1 MESVDGVNTT
11 HKKVVDLK
19 EFKRKKRSQK
29 QLYLYIDE
37 HYKHISLP
45 IALKVLALSTP
56 NPFTSNKVYL
66 CVDQHGS
73 MMCFEEGEEA
83 LWNPISDN
91 QFKEFVDEA
100 IEKAQGTKL
109 EEEIQKS

>member
-11 HKKVVDLK
+11 LKKVVDLK

-29 QLYLYIDE
+29 HLYLYIDE
-37 HYKHISLP
+37 HYEHTSLP

-66 CVDQHGS
+66 CVDQYGS

>member
-1 MESVDGVNTT
+1 MESVDGVDTT
-11 HKKVVDLK
+11 LKKVVDLK

-73 MMCFEEGEEA
+73 MMCFEEGEE
-83 LWNPISDN
+83 
-91 QFKEFVDEA
+91 FVDEA

>member
-1 MESVDGVNTT
+1 
-11 HKKVVDLK
+11 
-19 EFKRKKRSQK
+19 
-29 QLYLYIDE
+29 
-37 HYKHISLP
+37 
-45 IALKVLALSTP
+45 
-56 NPFTSNKVYL
+56 
-66 CVDQHGS
+66 
-73 MMCFEEGEEA
+73 MCFEEGEEA